1 MIPVPRRFALF
12 IGSLFIYN
20 LKQLDFSSRRE
31 PRSCSGAG
39 AVAGP
44 GPPAVPAGELR
55 LGEAVGH
62 RGLLPR
68 GVAAG
73 FPPSPGASS
82 AISLMRAA
90 SCLGQLIKEAMPVSR
105 GTRLPVGSFS
115 EQDAKGRGITLA
127 AAAWLG
133 ALDIQLTP
141 AELLEMEYQV
151 LNPVINTNAGADA
164 TLAGESE
171 VFRNGR
177 LRRGRGP
184 PRSPPPRNPRQPPRC
199 HPPSPASGSTGDQW
213 HGGDTSPSEGQSSLP
228 VIRRNMRMFPLLD
241 GIF

>member
-1 MIPVPRRFALF
+1 MPRRFALF

-55 LGEAVGH
+55 FGEAVGH
-62 RGLLPR
+62 WGLLPR

-105 GTRLPVGSFS
+105 GTRLTVGSFS

-184 PRSPPPRNPRQPPRC
+184 PRSPP
-199 HPPSPASGSTGDQW
+199 AA
-213 HGGDTSPSEGQSSLP
+213 
-228 VIRRNMRMFPLLD
+228 
-241 GIF
+241 